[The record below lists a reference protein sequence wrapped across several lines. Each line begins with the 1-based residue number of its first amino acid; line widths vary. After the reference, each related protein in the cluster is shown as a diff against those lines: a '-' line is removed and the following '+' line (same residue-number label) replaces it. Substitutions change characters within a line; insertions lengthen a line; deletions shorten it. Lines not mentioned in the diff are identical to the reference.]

1 MERNRTVIA
10 DSPNLHCGVNQPHAR
25 VLSVFISAANTYNAE
40 PGVLEQTARA
50 YIESHGA
57 VERHLGCS
65 DF

>member
-1 MERNRTVIA
+1 GEDNSITHLVVY
-10 DSPNLHCGVNQPHAR
+10 PE
-25 VLSVFISAANTYNAE
+25 VLSLVFDAANTYNAE

-57 VERHLGCS
+57 IERHLGCS